1 MMNGTSSFQT
11 MKDSPMLQRIPE
23 WFAVIAALFLATGAA
38 RADNID
44 AECGRFDQQCRKKER
59 ALAYCDLLFDYGY
72 LLPGDQIGACY
83 AKATNDRCDGSLDG
97 SRAEVCTD
105 WVDTH
110 PKLRKKRK

>member
-1 MMNGTSSFQT
+1 MRAGTYPIKMNMRSLLIG
-11 MKDSPMLQRIPE
+11 I
-23 WFAVIAALFLATGAA
+23 AVLFLATGAA
-38 RADNID
+38 QADNID

-83 AKATNDRCDGSLDG
+83 AKATNNRCDGSLDG

-110 PKLRKKRK
+110 PKHRKKRK